1 MTIDQNLLG
10 GPPPVHLPEN
20 HEAVTLLDGG
30 AGPRQ
35 VAAAY
40 PDCPLAWA
48 MLAEQALEDGDE
60 VSAYAFARTGY
71 HRSLD
76 QLRRNGW
83 KGHGPVPWEH
93 EANRGFLRSVNALRL
108 AAAAIGED
116 DEVTRCTLFIRE
128 CSPTAAEVLGV

>member
-10 GPPPVHLPEN
+10 GPPPTHLPEN
-20 HEAVTLLDGG
+20 REAKALLDGG

-40 PDCPLAWA
+40 PDYPLAWA
-48 MLAEQALEDGDE
+48 MLAEQSLDDGDE
-60 VSAYAFARTGY
+60 VAAYAYARTGY

-93 EANRGFLRSVNALRL
+93 EGNQGFLRSVNALRR
-108 AAAAIGED
+108 AAAALGED
-116 DEVTRCTLFIRE
+116 AEVTRCTLFLRE
-128 CSPTAAEVLGV
+128 SSPTAADVLGA